1 MYLFFSNKF
10 VFEGSETKYYYL
22 GGENFKYACE
32 KFESLKNLKIEDVEG
47 LVAFSYSA
55 EHNEQKIKLIKCEK
69 IEIDKSYIK
78 LYFGDIELG
87 QSTCKETF
95 SKLYGLLCRKGI
107 IKSKENS
114 PYISLVDINDYLY
127 LIGVEDVVVT
137 GFIKKIEELK
147 KLRRWLDICNEFSN
161 VFGNI
166 EQVEKSKV
174 WNDAYLLNELTFAL
188 SKVTESGY
196 KYIREEQKDY
206 YEIIFFKCCNRCISL
221 EPAIYKHKSI
231 LAYHYYNIFMND
243 KNDKKGYYNKAYELY
258 VKLSQESPQ
267 RMKETYR
274 FAKLKEINLER
285 VKRLLQG
292 DFKNKVNEVL
302 DTYRDAI
309 LKYKALDENSQKEF
323 RKEYV
328 GSLFGFSIVC
338 IDNYLDYW
346 ESFTKKNVLGW
357 DYPKYILTD
366 ERENLIDE
374 TLRYLKEIIE
384 IFNYDN
390 EDVKFNFRET
400 PNYFHFQYR
409 LAQMEM
415 LKGVFL
421 KIKGSVGQEVKEL
434 FLSSKTRINRLF
446 KEADR
451 LRDVRGFKYPNYA
464 KEIKGINCFFL
475 DESDKSHKCFRNA
488 VPYML
493 YEEANIYYLES
504 NKEKAIEC
512 LSKIPSNDKCFNKAQ
527 LLKEKIINEI

>member
-10 VFEGSETKYYYL
+10 LFDGSDAKYYFL
-22 GGENFKYACE
+22 GGDNFKYACE
-32 KFESLKNLKIEDVEG
+32 KFESLKSLNIEDVEG
-47 LVAFSYSA
+47 LVAFSYNA
-55 EHNEQKIKLIKCEK
+55 EHHDLKIKLINCEK
-69 IEIDKSYIK
+69 IETDNSHIK
-78 LYFGDIELG
+78 LYFGETEVG

-107 IKSKENS
+107 IKNKENS

-127 LIGVEDVVVT
+127 LIGVEDVVIT
-137 GFIKKIEELK
+137 GFVKKIEELK
-147 KLRRWLDICNEFSN
+147 KQRKWLDFCNEFSN

-166 EQVEKSKV
+166 EQVEKSKL

-206 YEIIFFKCCNRCISL
+206 YETIFFKCCNRCINL

-231 LAYHYYNIFMND
+231 LAFHYYNIFMND
-243 KNDKKGYYNKAYELY
+243 KNDRKGYYNKAYELY
-258 VKLSQESPQ
+258 VELSQKSPQ
-267 RMKETYR
+267 KMKETYR
-274 FAKLKEINLER
+274 FAKLKEFNLKR
-285 VKRLLQG
+285 VKPFLQG
-292 DFKNKVNEVL
+292 DFKNKVNDVL

-309 LKYKALDENSQKEF
+309 LKYKELDENSQKEF

-328 GSLFGFSIVC
+328 GCLFGFSIVC

-366 ERENLIDE
+366 EREMLIDE
-374 TLRYLKEIIE
+374 TLNYLKGIIE

-409 LAQMEM
+409 LAQIEM
-415 LKGVFL
+415 LKGIFG
-421 KIKGSVGQEVKEL
+421 KIKCKDEQELKDL
-434 FLSSKTRINRLF
+434 FISSKNRVNRLF
-446 KEADR
+446 KQADK
-451 LRDVRGFKYPNYA
+451 LQDVRGFDYPNYA
-464 KEIKGINCFFL
+464 KEIKGIDCFFL
-475 DESDKSHKCFRNA
+475 GESIKAHKCFYNA

-493 YEEANIYYLES
+493 YEEANIYYLEGE
-504 NKEKAIEC
+504 KEKAIEN
-512 LSKIPSNDKCFNKAQ
+512 LNKIPKNNKCFKKAQ
-527 LLKEKIINEI
+527 VLKEKITNEI